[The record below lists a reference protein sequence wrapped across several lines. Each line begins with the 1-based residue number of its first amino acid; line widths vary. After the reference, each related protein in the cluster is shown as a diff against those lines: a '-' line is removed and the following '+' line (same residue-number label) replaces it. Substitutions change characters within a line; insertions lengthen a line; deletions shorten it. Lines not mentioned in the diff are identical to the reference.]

1 MSPRAKHILIVDDY
15 SDALDI
21 CAIHLRS
28 IGYRVSTA
36 VDGVSAIAK
45 AEQLQPD
52 LIVLDLDFPGISGFE
67 AAGRLRNNPITQD
80 VSRSA
85 EAATNR
91 AAKVDHTVPSAFALQ
106 HQSALADRVSADV
119 TSKSQPSHVAV
130 AMAHENR

>member
-1 MSPRAKHILIVDDY
+1 MSPRAKHLLIVDDY
-15 SDALDI
+15 PDALDVW
-21 CAIHLRS
+21 AIYLRS
-28 IGYRVSTA
+28 IGYRVSTV
-36 VDGVSAIAK
+36 VDGVRAIAQ
-45 AEQLQPD
+45 AEQLLPD
-52 LIVLDLDFPGISGFE
+52 RIVLDLDLPGISGFE
-67 AAGRLRNNPITQD
+67 AAARLRNNPITQD

-91 AAKVDHTVPSAFALQ
+91 AAKVDRTVPSAFALQ